1 MVIIFEQHRLS
12 NSFASHVLNFSG
24 GSWACQLDTDRHRP
38 RGAVAPSRCR
48 YYPLLQCADFDAQP
62 LHAWIL
68 DWALETRWQD
78 ETSQGMASNKL
89 RLQRRSKSLK
99 QNSLGAPDCATGWQ
113 AQNFTIFSVIF
124 YRFFINQLRSHLDQ
138 APSWMRLVMWW
149 RNCWRTIW
157 LAAWWQMA
165 GMDSVI
171 FQRYCTS
178 RGSCA
183 KSSTLQDFA
192 RCYRWHSCAAWTWI
206 RPQPVLPSTIQIL
219 LVPQTW
225 SECKWPKVF
234 FWCPLTALAA
244 VNTHNFTH
252 GIPFHQAKFGYWKSE
267 EVDRFQLCD
276 PVCCDTLFVPRGMS
290 LSSFL
295 LLPQS
300 NFLRSNNWSLATVL
314 SCGSFTAKDFELGF
328 VGFHWSSK

>member
-1 MVIIFEQHRLS
+1 MVIKFEQHRLS

-38 RGAVAPSRCR
+38 RSAVAPSRCR

-78 ETSQGMASNKL
+78 ETSEGMASNKL

-124 YRFFINQLRSHLDQ
+124 YRFFINQLRSHWDQ

-206 RPQPVLPSTIQIL
+206 RPQPVLPSTMDGFYLSPKLDLSASDPRFFFDAPWLHLQRWIPTTSHMEFPSTKPSL
-219 LVPQTW
+219 LVIGSQRKSTGF
-225 SECKWPKVF
+225 SVVWPSMLWHVVCSPRYVF
-234 FWCPLTALAA
+234 IILSAA
-244 VNTHNFTH
+244 ASVEFPA
-252 GIPFHQAKFGYWKSE
+252 IQQLVFGHS
-267 EVDRFQLCD
+267 
-276 PVCCDTLFVPRGMS
+276 
-290 LSSFL
+290 
-295 LLPQS
+295 
-300 NFLRSNNWSLATVL
+300 
-314 SCGSFTAKDFELGF
+314 FEL
-328 VGFHWSSK
+328 W